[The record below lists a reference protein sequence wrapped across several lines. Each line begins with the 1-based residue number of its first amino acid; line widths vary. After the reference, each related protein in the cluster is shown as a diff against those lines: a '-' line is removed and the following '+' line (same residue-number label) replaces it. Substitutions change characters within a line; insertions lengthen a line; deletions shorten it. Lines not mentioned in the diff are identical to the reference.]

1 MKKSMKFSILSIP
14 GKIKID
20 LRVVDNDEI
29 SSEYIGVNNDLVSLV
44 LYPLVIVSI
53 VRPYEL
59 SDDGIKRKGVWNPN
73 DSLPLTKY
81 NVGVFL
87 KELKEINNDM
97 KIKELYNYFNERLE
111 LNEDVGEKI
120 VRKFKVGNNCVELTP
135 VVISLLDD
143 SRVEG
148 VKLKINNEESTVLLT
163 LNDLE
168 AVIYV
173 LDHLDINTIAFMLF
187 NRYSKGNVKNDR
199 ISEGDRSSSPS

>member
-20 LRVVDNDEI
+20 LRVVVDDVMIN
-29 SSEYIGVNNDLVSLV
+29 EYVSANNDLMSLV
-44 LYPLVIVSI
+44 LYPLIIVSI
-53 VRPYEL
+53 IRPYEV
-59 SDDGIKRKGVWNPN
+59 SDDGIRRKGPWNPN

-97 KIKELYNYFNERLE
+97 KIKELYNYFNDRLE

-120 VRKFKVGNNCVELTP
+120 VRKFKVGNNYVELSP

-163 LNDLE
+163 LNDVE
-168 AVIYV
+168 AVIYA
-173 LDHLDINTIAFMLF
+173 LDHLSIDVISFMLF
-187 NRYSKGNVKNDR
+187 NRYAKGNVVNDR